1 MRLIYSLLAFANL
14 RLALAEYGRAELLDR
29 YADEAL
35 VRARARVVVAD
46 SFGQRAGFRERLMPM
61 R

>member
-1 MRLIYSLLAFANL
+1 MRMIYSWLARANL

-29 YADEAL
+29 FADEAL
-35 VRARARVVVAD
+35 VRARARVVMAD
-46 SFGQRAGFRERLMPM
+46 SFGQRAGFRERLMPL

>member
-1 MRLIYSLLAFANL
+1 MRLMFSLMAFANL
-14 RLALAEYGRAELLDR
+14 RFALAEYGRAEMLER
-29 YADEAL
+29 HADEAI

-46 SFGQRAGFRERLMPM
+46 SFGQRAGWRERLMPM